1 MTSADILL
9 GLVLAGAFLIGFF
22 WGVVRGLLGLAA
34 WLVTFLLAAHLSGPG
49 GDYIQGQW
57 RNFSPAFNHML
68 AFLITFGVLFT
79 LGLILIQLGTRG
91 SHDLSRYPIV
101 DDILGGLLGAV
112 LAILVV
118 AAVIAILRTYY
129 EPVPESSNV
138 ADWATNLYVALRTS
152 TIGGQIESGVVPI
165 MNTLLDPLLP
175 STIRGHL

>member
-9 GLVLAGAFLIGFF
+9 ILVLAGAFLIGFF

-49 GDYIQGQW
+49 GDYLQGNW
-57 RNFSPAFNHML
+57 RNFSPDFNHML
-68 AFLITFGVLFT
+68 AFLLTFGLLFT
-79 LGLILIQLGTRG
+79 LGLILIQLGARG
-91 SHDLSRYPIV
+91 SHDLSRYPLV

-118 AAVIAILRTYY
+118 AGVIAILRTFY
-129 EPVPESSNV
+129 EPVASSSNV
-138 ADWATNLYVALRTS
+138 ADWATNLYIALKNS
-152 TIGGQIESGVVPI
+152 TIGGQIASGVVPI